1 MYVYIYTYVY
11 TCAYIYIYIYLYVY
25 MCMYMSVCV
34 NFVPRQLLITWG
46 FPALY
51 LGIPIDATQ
60 TCHAVNSL
68 RQ

>member
-1 MYVYIYTYVY
+1 MGSAFIKTEIVFR
-11 TCAYIYIYIYLYVY
+11 
-25 MCMYMSVCV
+25 

-51 LGIPIDATQ
+51 LGIPTDATQ
-60 TCHAVNSL
+60 TCHAVNSF